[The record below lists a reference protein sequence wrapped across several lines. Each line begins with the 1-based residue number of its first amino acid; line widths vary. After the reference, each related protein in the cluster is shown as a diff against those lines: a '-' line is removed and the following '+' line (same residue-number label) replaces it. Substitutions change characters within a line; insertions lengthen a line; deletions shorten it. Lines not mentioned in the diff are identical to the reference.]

1 MDSQINNSVNAVQPS
16 APGAS
21 GTSTG
26 KRNNTPLREK
36 KLLAVLALVLSIITA
51 ALITTTVLLTYLA
64 HWSVLWLAIVTL
76 VLAIVALVLGVIA
89 LILNRKRK
97 KGLSLTSLIVSGIMF
112 VASIASLVVICMVP
126 ASQSED
132 STELASSSS
141 VSSAQSTKTPGND
154 KVGYVTLPQEVKRTS
169 EMTLDTIQRISY
181 ENNDASITINM
192 EHEDLHKDKS
202 GKDAAKE
209 IIDNKEA
216 VERKSSPA
224 DKTQISRKTTTFTD
238 KATGKK
244 ATCYQITIKNNLWI
258 EEYRAIYIE
267 GSKGVY
273 TIELM
278 DYDETDTDTFN
289 TYKKA
294 LDTWTSKK
302 K

>member
-1 MDSQINNSVNAVQPS
+1 MDSQINNSVNDVQPS

-76 VLAIVALVLGVIA
+76 VLAIAALILGVIA

-141 VSSAQSTKTPGND
+141 VSSAQSTKTPGDD
-154 KVGYVTLPQEVKRTS
+154 KVGYVTLPQEVKKTS
-169 EMTLDTIQRISY
+169 EVTLDTIQRISY
-181 ENNDASITINM
+181 KNNDITISM
-192 EHEDLHKDKS
+192 EYEDLRKDKS

-216 VERKSSPA
+216 VERNSSPA

-273 TIELM
+273 TIKLM

>member
-1 MDSQINNSVNAVQPS
+1 MDSQINNSVNDVQPS

-76 VLAIVALVLGVIA
+76 VLAIAALVLGVIA

-141 VSSAQSTKTPGND
+141 VSSAQSTKTPGDD
-154 KVGYVTLPQEVKRTS
+154 KVGYVTLPQEVKKTS
-169 EMTLDTIQRISY
+169 EVTLDTIQRISY
-181 ENNDASITINM
+181 KNNDITISM
-192 EHEDLHKDKS
+192 EYEDLRKDKS

-216 VERKSSPA
+216 VERNSSPA

-273 TIELM
+273 TIKLM

>member
-76 VLAIVALVLGVIA
+76 VLAIAALVLGVIA

-141 VSSAQSTKTPGND
+141 VSSAQSTKTPGDD
-154 KVGYVTLPQEVKRTS
+154 KVGYVTLPQEVKKTS
-169 EMTLDTIQRISY
+169 EVTLDTIQRISY
-181 ENNDASITINM
+181 KNNDITISM
-192 EHEDLHKDKS
+192 EYEDLRKDKS

-216 VERKSSPA
+216 VERNSSPA

-273 TIELM
+273 TIKLM